1 VAARVRIPYGLR
13 WNPWSE
19 ALNGL
24 RPGVLCVSG
33 VRPMRPKLLDKALGG
48 GAWWR
53 GMKVQITLEIEDELA
68 DPDHPMGVT
77 DEGYQQIVHALMG
90 IGDDVDV
97 ERFE

>member
-1 VAARVRIPYGLR
+1 
-13 WNPWSE
+13 
-19 ALNGL
+19 
-24 RPGVLCVSG
+24 
-33 VRPMRPKLLDKALGG
+33 MRPKLLDKALGG